1 MPEAVVPEQLELAQ
15 LAVLVAAVLVRL
27 VQSLLLGKA
36 EPLTLVEAEAEVS
49 GLIQDHQELVA
60 QE

>member
-15 LAVLVAAVLVRL
+15 LADLAAAVLVRL

-36 EPLTLVEAEAEVS
+36 EPLTLAEAGVAVS
-49 GLIQDHQELVA
+49 GPILDHQEPVD